1 LNLER
6 FIVMRKAELIKIIK
20 KVLET
25 DATLDFLRK
34 LEEKEIET
42 LVACIRGK
50 VDQG

>member
-1 LNLER
+1 MEND
-6 FIVMRKAELIKIIK
+6 ELIRILE

-25 DATLDFLRK
+25 EVTLDFLKK

-42 LVACIRGK
+42 LVACVKSK

>member
-1 LNLER
+1 MEND
-6 FIVMRKAELIKIIK
+6 ELIRILE

-25 DATLDFLRK
+25 DVALDFLKK

-42 LVACIRGK
+42 LVACVRSK